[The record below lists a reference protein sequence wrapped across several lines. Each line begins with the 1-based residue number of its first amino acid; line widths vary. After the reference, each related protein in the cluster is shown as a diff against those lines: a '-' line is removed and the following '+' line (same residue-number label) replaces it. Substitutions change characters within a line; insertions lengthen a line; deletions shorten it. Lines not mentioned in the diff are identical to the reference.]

1 MKKILL
7 GFLILG
13 MFGCNNSD
21 YKNNKKELLNSAV
34 SVSSSSYSV
43 KIKQYLIENDTNVIS
58 FKVLDSIKLESDKY
72 CDSIVSLVAEKVYK

>member
-43 KIKQYLIENDTNVIS
+43 KIKQYLIKNDTNVIS

>member
-58 FKVLDSIKLESDKY
+58 FKVLDSIKIESDKY